1 MSKEKTERQCKDL
14 SAMSRIELV
23 VMRNYLLENR
33 CRTQYGAEECYDK
46 DDLRYL
52 ELLSVVK
59 LLNERISEISA
70 IIYRIDGK
78 EEVATIK
85 PK

>member
-1 MSKEKTERQCKDL
+1 MSKKEKTERQCKDL

-33 CRTQYGAEECYDK
+33 YMTQASAEEYYDK

-59 LLNERISEISA
+59 LLNERLREISA
-70 IIYRIDGK
+70 IIF
-78 EEVATIK
+78 TISLCVSMT
-85 PK
+85 

>member
-1 MSKEKTERQCKDL
+1 MITKQCKAL

-33 CRTQYGAEECYDK
+33 YMTQSEAEEYNDK

-52 ELLSVVK
+52 ELLSAVK

-70 IIYRIDGK
+70 IIYRRVP
-78 EEVATIK
+78 E
-85 PK
+85 